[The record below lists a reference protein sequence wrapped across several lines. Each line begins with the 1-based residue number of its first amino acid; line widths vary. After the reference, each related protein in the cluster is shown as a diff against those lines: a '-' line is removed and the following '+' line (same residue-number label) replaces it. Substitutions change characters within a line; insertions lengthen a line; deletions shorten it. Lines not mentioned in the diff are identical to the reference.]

1 MTSKPTRRSFVKQS
15 AALALAINQTL
26 SAKEHRPME
35 ADSHYICV
43 TCGTQFKA
51 SARPPAHCPICEDE
65 RQYVGWGGQ
74 QWTTLDEM
82 RKKYHNDFKEEE
94 QDVCSIHTEP
104 RFGIGQRALL
114 LHTSRGNVL
123 WDCVSLLDDASIEHV
138 KKLGGIA
145 CIAVSHPHYY
155 SSVVE
160 WSRAFNNAPVY
171 LHQADAQWVMRP
183 DPAIVHWRGDKQ
195 AILGDMTLTN
205 TGGHFEGFQV
215 LHWPAGAGGRGI
227 LFSGDQPQVCMD
239 RRWVT
244 FMYSYPNSIPLG
256 PTAIRRIARSL
267 EPLAFDRIYGAFP
280 NLTVKT
286 EAKAR
291 VQHSIERY
299 LGAIGA

>member
-15 AALALAINQTL
+15 AALALALNQTL
-26 SAKEHRPME
+26 SAEEHRPMK
-35 ADSHYICV
+35 ADKHCICL

-51 SARPPAHCPICEDE
+51 TSGPPAHCPICEDE
-65 RQYVGWGGQ
+65 RQYVGWAGQ

-82 RKKYHNDFKEEE
+82 RGKYQNHFKEEE
-94 QDVCSIHTEP
+94 PDVHSIHTEP

-114 LHTSRGNVL
+114 VRTPKGNVL
-123 WDCVSLLDDASIEHV
+123 WDCVSLLDDASIDHV

-155 SSVVE
+155 SSIVE
-160 WSRAFNNAPVY
+160 WSQAFGKVPIY

-183 DPAIVHWRGDKQ
+183 DPAIEHWRGDKH
-195 AILGDMTLTN
+195 AVLGDMTLIN

-256 PTAIRRIARSL
+256 RSAIRRIASSL
-267 EPLAFDRIYGAFP
+267 EPLAFDRLYGAFP
-280 NLTVKT
+280 GLTVAT

-291 VQHSIERY
+291 VQRSIERY
-299 LGAIGA
+299 QRAIGA